1 MRAQPMGRPRRS
13 AAAPRRSRYT
23 PPEQANIREVML
35 SELLPRLQSAQRQL
49 AFEDGPSSKERP
61 VWCAGN
67 TDLLSRAPAVAIVG
81 TRTVSIEGAAR
92 ARKLAKQLAQRSLI
106 VVSGL
111 AKGVDTEALTAA
123 MNAGGSVIAVI
134 GTPIDQ
140 AYPIQ
145 NAPLQELIAREHLL
159 ISPFKAGTRTLPGH
173 FPERNRLMAAIS
185 DASVIIEAG
194 DTSGTLH
201 QAAECV
207 RLGRWLFIAKNL
219 MDDPSLKWPA
229 DFKHYSN
236 LRTLTSTSDILGVLR
251 V

>member
-1 MRAQPMGRPRRS
+1 MGKPRRS

-23 PPEQANIREVML
+23 PPAQSNIRAVML
-35 SELLPRLQSAQRQL
+35 SELLPRLKSPQRQL
-49 AFEDGPSSKERP
+49 AFEDVSAPKERL

-67 TDLLSRAPAVAIVG
+67 TDLLGRAPAVAIVG
-81 TRTVSIEGAAR
+81 TRNVSSQGAAR
-92 ARKLAKQLAQRSLI
+92 ARKLAKQLAEQDLI

-123 MNAGGSVIAVI
+123 MDAGGSVIAVI

-159 ISPFKAGTRTLPGH
+159 ISQFKAGTRTLPGH

-185 DASVIIEAG
+185 DVTAIIEAG
-194 DTSGTLH
+194 DNSGTLH
-201 QAAECV
+201 QATECV
-207 RLGRWLFIAKNL
+207 RLGRWLFIARNL

-229 DFKHYSN
+229 TFKHYSN
-236 LRTLTSTSDILGVLR
+236 VRTLTSTSDILSVLR